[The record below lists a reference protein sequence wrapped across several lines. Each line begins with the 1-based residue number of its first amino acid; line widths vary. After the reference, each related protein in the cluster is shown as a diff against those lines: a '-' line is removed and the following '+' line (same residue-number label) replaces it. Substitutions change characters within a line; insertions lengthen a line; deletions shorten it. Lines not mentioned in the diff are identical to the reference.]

1 MADTELPLLDDE
13 LAAFVRGA
21 VSITVAS
28 CHDIRVPHLAR
39 GTGCRVAADRRQ
51 LTVLL
56 AASAGADVLADVHT
70 SGRVAVVFSLP
81 QTHRTL
87 QLKGNDARVVSL
99 DPGDLALAASYVDA
113 FANGLQALG
122 YSGAVIRSV
131 LHADAADLV
140 GIRFTPASGSLQTPG
155 PEAGQALRS

>member
-1 MADTELPLLDDE
+1 MARSELPLLDDE
-13 LAAFVRGA
+13 LADFVRGA
-21 VSITVAS
+21 VSITLAG
-28 CHDIRVPHLAR
+28 CHESGVPHLAR
-39 GTGCRVAADRRQ
+39 GTGCRVAADRHQ

-56 AASAGADVLADVHT
+56 AASAGADVLADVRS

-87 QLKGNDARVVSL
+87 QLKGDDARVVSL
-99 DPGDLALAASYVDA
+99 DPGDPTLAASYVDA

-122 YSGAVIRSV
+122 YSGAVIRS
-131 LHADAADLV
+131 LLQADPADLV

-155 PEAGQALRS
+155 PQAGQALRS

>member
-13 LAAFVRGA
+13 LADFVRGA
-21 VSITVAS
+21 VSITLAS
-28 CHDIRVPHLAR
+28 CHDLRAPHLAR

-56 AASAGADVLADVHT
+56 AASAGADVLADVRN

-131 LHADAADLV
+131 LRADAADLV

>member
-13 LAAFVRGA
+13 LADFVGGA
-21 VSITVAS
+21 VSITLAS
-28 CHDIRVPHLAR
+28 CHDLRVPHLAR

-56 AASAGADVLADVHT
+56 ATSAGADVLADVRT

-99 DPGDLALAASYVDA
+99 DPGDLALAVSYVDA

-131 LHADAADLV
+131 LRADAADLV

>member
-1 MADTELPLLDDE
+1 MAHTQPSLLDGE
-13 LAAFVRGA
+13 LADFVRGA
-21 VSITVAS
+21 VSITLAS
-28 CHDIRVPHLAR
+28 CQGSRVPHLAR

-56 AASAGADVLADVHT
+56 AASAGADVLADVRNNR
-70 SGRVAVVFSLP
+70 RVAVVFSLP

-87 QLKGNDARVVSL
+87 QLKGSDASVVPL
-99 DPGDLALAASYVDA
+99 DPGDPALAATYVDA
-113 FANGLQALG
+113 FADGLQALG

-131 LHADAADLV
+131 LRADAADLV

-155 PEAGQALRS
+155 PEAGQALRA